1 MSVVAHP
8 RSPAQSVDTMRY
20 WSALVAVAAGHGLA
34 LLLAAQFAGLTVSAV
49 ASGQP
54 AFVIAEM
61 LLVAVL
67 LWPAVWLTIRRL
79 HDRRTPGWLA
89 LPAILLAALVLMM
102 TAFGR
107 PFAMPSESPV
117 LHFLPLLLIV
127 LVSACV
133 IVEGL
138 GVGRR
143 AAHAEPTPVES
154 DLPLAA

>member
-1 MSVVAHP
+1 MSVVAH
-8 RSPAQSVDTMRY
+8 RHSPTQSVDAWRY
-20 WSALVAVAAGHGLA
+20 WFALIAIAVGHGLA
-34 LLLAAQFAGLTVSAV
+34 ILFAAPFAGLTLGAIL
-49 ASGQP
+49 SGQP
-54 AFVIAEM
+54 VFVVAEM
-61 LLVAVL
+61 LLVALL

-89 LPAILLAALVLMM
+89 LPAILFAALVLMM

-107 PFAMPSESPV
+107 PFSVPAESPL
-117 LHFLPLLLIV
+117 LHLLPLILIV

-143 AAHAEPTPVES
+143 HAHIEAPAIES
-154 DLPLAA
+154 DLPLTA

>member
-1 MSVVAHP
+1 MSVVAH
-8 RSPAQSVDTMRY
+8 RHSPAHTVDALRY
-20 WSALVAVAAGHGLA
+20 WSALAAIAAGHGLA
-34 LLLAAQFAGLTVSAV
+34 IFLASQIAGLTLA
-49 ASGQP
+49 AIATGQP
-54 AFVIAEM
+54 VFVVAEM
-61 LLVAVL
+61 LLVALL

-89 LPAILLAALVLMM
+89 LPAILIAALILMI

-107 PFAMPSESPV
+107 PFAVPAESAL
-117 LHFLPLLLIV
+117 LHCLPLLLIV

-143 AAHAEPTPVES
+143 GWREEPQTAEG
-154 DLPLAA
+154 DFPLAA

>member
-8 RSPAQSVDTMRY
+8 RSPAQSVDALLY
-20 WSALVAVAAGHGLA
+20 WSALVAIAAAHGLA
-34 LLLAAQFAGLTVSAV
+34 ILFAAPFAGLTLGAM

-54 AFVIAEM
+54 AFVITEM
-61 LLVAVL
+61 LLVALL

-107 PFAMPSESPV
+107 PFAMPSESPA

-143 AAHAEPTPVES
+143 DTHQEPAPVES
-154 DLPLAA
+154 DLRLAA